1 MRNLSAGE
9 ARENF
14 AEIVNEAAYGATR
27 TVLLKHKKPVAAV
40 VPIADLEL
48 LQALE
53 DLIDIHEAKAA
64 LEEAQSSG
72 TKALDHLMAE
82 LARSAGAVGGPL
94 FGRGGA

>member
-53 DLIDIHEAKAA
+53 ELIDVHEAKAA
-64 LEEAQSSG
+64 LDEARVIG
-72 TKALDHLMAE
+72 TKPLDQLMAE
-82 LARSAGAVGGPL
+82 LDDQPGS
-94 FGRGGA
+94 

>member
-1 MRNLSAGE
+1 VPELETAAMRNLNAGQ
-9 ARENF
+9 AREHF

-53 DLIDIHEAKAA
+53 DLIDVHEAKAA
-64 LEEAQSSG
+64 LDEARATG
-72 TKALDHLMAE
+72 TRPLDRLMAE
-82 LARSAGAVGGPL
+82 LEDRSAP
-94 FGRGGA
+94 

>member
-1 MRNLSAGE
+1 VRNLNAGQ
-9 ARENF
+9 AREQF

-53 DLIDIHEAKAA
+53 DLIDLHEAKVA
-64 LEEAQSSG
+64 LDEARAKG
-72 TKALDHLMAE
+72 TKPLDQLMAE
-82 LARSAGAVGGPL
+82 LEDRSAP
-94 FGRGGA
+94 

>member
-9 ARENF
+9 AREHF

-48 LQALE
+48 LLALE
-53 DLIDIHEAKAA
+53 DLVDVHEAKAA
-64 LEEAQSSG
+64 LDEARAMG
-72 TKALDHLMAE
+72 TKPLDQLMAE
-82 LARSAGAVGGPL
+82 LEVQPVP
-94 FGRGGA
+94 